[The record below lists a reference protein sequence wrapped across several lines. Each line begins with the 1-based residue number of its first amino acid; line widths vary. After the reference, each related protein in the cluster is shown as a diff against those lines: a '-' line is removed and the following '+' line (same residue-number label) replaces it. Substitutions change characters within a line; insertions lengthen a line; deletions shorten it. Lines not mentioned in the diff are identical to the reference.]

1 MSHPNTA
8 DQAFV
13 REINLSL
20 VLRYVHNEAPVSR
33 AQIATA
39 TGLNK
44 STVSSLADELMERQL
59 IHEIGINAGVTG
71 RPATLIEINPQAGC
85 IVGVELGVD
94 FVAVALT
101 DFRGKII
108 WREKVNADPAQVQEK
123 MIAQT
128 LPLVGQAI
136 EVSREK
142 NLNLLG
148 LGLATP
154 GTVDLNEGVLIF
166 APNLHWKN
174 VPLRKIYSENTGLK
188 VFIENDANAAA
199 LGEHLFGA
207 ARRCTDFIFV
217 FAGVGI
223 GGGLFLNGQL
233 YRGKNGYAGEIG
245 HSPIM
250 AGPTQSPCHCG
261 NRGCWETYAN
271 QYSIIQRAQ
280 ARLEVK
286 RDSIIPRLMAEQG
299 ASLSIAI
306 IKQAADEGDIE
317 ALESFAEA
325 GVAMGQGFAALVNMF
340 NPEKIF
346 LGGPLSF
353 AGKYMLPSIK
363 EAVSRHALPETSQQI
378 EILLSSFGP
387 DASLIGATG
396 IVVHDILQNPTH
408 VERR

>member
-1 MSHPNTA
+1 MSHPTTA
-8 DQAFV
+8 DQALV

-20 VLRYVHNEAPVSR
+20 ALRYIHNEAPASR
-33 AQIATA
+33 AQIASA

-44 STVSSLADELMERQL
+44 STVSSLVDELIERRL
-59 IHEIGINAGVTG
+59 IHEIGINAGGTG
-71 RPATLIEINPQAGC
+71 RPATLLEINPQAGS

-101 DFRGKII
+101 DFTGNIL
-108 WREKVNADPAQVQEK
+108 WRQEANADPAQTQDK

-128 LPLVGQAI
+128 LQLTGQAI
-136 EVSREK
+136 EASRERA
-142 NLNLLG
+142 LNILG

-154 GTVDLNEGVLIF
+154 GTVDLKEGMLIF
-166 APNLHWKN
+166 APNLHWRN
-174 VPLRKIYSENTGLK
+174 VPLRKIYAENTGLK
-188 VFIENDANAAA
+188 VFVENDANAAA

-245 HSPIM
+245 HAPIM
-250 AGPTQSPCHCG
+250 AGPTQAPCHCG

-271 QYSIIQRAQ
+271 QYSILQRAQ

-286 RDSIIPRLMAEQG
+286 RNSILPRLMMEQN
-299 ASLSIAI
+299 SPLTIAL
-306 IKQAADEGDIE
+306 IKQAAEEGDRE

-325 GVAMGQGFAALVNMF
+325 GSAMGQGFAALVNMF

-353 AGKYMLPSIK
+353 VGQYMLPSIK
-363 EAVSRHALPETSQQI
+363 ETLAKHSLPEMCQHV

-387 DASLIGATG
+387 DASLVGAAG

-408 VERR
+408 AERR

>member
-8 DQAFV
+8 DQSFV

-33 AQIATA
+33 AQIAA
-39 TGLNK
+39 VTGLNK
-44 STVSSLADELMERQL
+44 STVSSLADDLIDRGL
-59 IHEIGINAGVTG
+59 IHEIGTNSGVTG
-71 RPATLIEINPQAGC
+71 RPATLLEINPQAGC
-85 IVGVELGVD
+85 VVGVELGVD

-101 DFRGKII
+101 NFSGKII
-108 WREKVNADPAQVQEK
+108 WREKMNADPAQVQEK

-128 LPLVGQAI
+128 LTLIAQAI
-136 EVSREK
+136 EVARKKE
-142 NLNLLG
+142 LNLLG

-154 GTVDLNEGVLIF
+154 GTVNLKEGVLIF

-271 QYSIIQRAQ
+271 QYSILQRAQ

-286 RDSIIPRLMAEQG
+286 RNSIIPRLMAEHG
-299 ASLSIAI
+299 APLSIEI

-325 GVAMGQGFAALVNMF
+325 GTAMGQGFAALVNML

-353 AGKYMLPSIK
+353 AGQYMLPSIK
-363 EAVSRHALPETSQQI
+363 EAVTKHALPETDQKV

-387 DASLIGATG
+387 EASLIGATG